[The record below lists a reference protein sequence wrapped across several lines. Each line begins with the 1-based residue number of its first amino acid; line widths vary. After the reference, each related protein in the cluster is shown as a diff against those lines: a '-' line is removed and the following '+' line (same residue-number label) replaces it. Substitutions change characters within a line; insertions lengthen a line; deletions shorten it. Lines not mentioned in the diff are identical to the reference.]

1 MNKPSY
7 RHFSVFALAL
17 CTTVLATG
25 CASTPDKPQS
35 MLDPQANFGAY
46 RTFALVT
53 GNDGSGQP
61 TTIVDGYIHNAI
73 AAQMKGKGYSEA
85 AEGAAP
91 DLRIEY
97 EAAKAQKLKNN
108 PFRIGVGVGSYG
120 SSGGG
125 SVGVGSSSVK
135 EVTEGSLVI
144 HVIDS
149 KRNAEAWRSGVTR
162 ELRKG
167 NVTQAAV
174 SEAVMEAMVDL
185 PARTAD

>member
-1 MNKPSY
+1 MKGTPY
-7 RHFSVFALAL
+7 RDFPALILAL
-17 CTTVLATG
+17 CAVILVSG
-25 CASTPDKPQS
+25 CTSTPEKPQS
-35 MLDPQANFGAY
+35 MLDPHANFGAY
-46 RTFALVT
+46 RTFAVVT
-53 GNDGSGQP
+53 GNDGSGRP
-61 TTIVDGYIHNAI
+61 TTIVDGYIHTAI
-73 AAQMKGKGYSEA
+73 ATQMKGKGYVEA

-135 EVTEGSLVI
+135 EVTEGSLI
-144 HVIDS
+144 LHVIDS
-149 KRNAEAWRSGVTR
+149 ARNAEAWRSGVTR
-162 ELRKG
+162 ELGKG

-174 SEAVMEAMVDL
+174 SDAVMEAMVDL

>member
-1 MNKPSY
+1 MNRPSY
-7 RHFSVFALAL
+7 RNLSALALAL
-17 CTTVLATG
+17 CTAVLAAACT
-25 CASTPDKPQS
+25 STPEKPQS

-46 RTFALVT
+46 RTYAVVT
-53 GNDGSGQP
+53 GNDGSGRP
-61 TTIVDGYIHNAI
+61 TTIVDGYIHTAI
-73 AAQMKGKGYSEA
+73 ATQMKGKGYVEA
-85 AEGAAP
+85 AEGTAP

-135 EVTEGSLVI
+135 EVTEGSLI
-144 HVIDS
+144 LHVIDAA
-149 KRNAEAWRSGVTR
+149 RNAEAWRSGVTR
-162 ELRKG
+162 ELSKG

-174 SEAVMEAMVDL
+174 SDAVMEAMVDL

>member
-1 MNKPSY
+1 MNRPSY
-7 RHFSVFALAL
+7 KNFSALAL
-17 CTTVLATG
+17 VLCAAAWVTACT
-25 CASTPDKPQS
+25 STPEKPQA

-53 GNDGSGQP
+53 GNDGSGRP

-73 AAQMKGKGYSEA
+73 ATQMKGKGYVEA

-97 EAAKAQKLKNN
+97 EAAKAEKIKNN
-108 PFRIGVGVGSYG
+108 PFRIGVGVGGYG

-135 EVTEGSLVI
+135 NVTEGSLVI

-149 KRNAEAWRSGVTR
+149 ARNAEAWRSGVTR
-162 ELRKG
+162 ELGKAG
-167 NVTQAAV
+167 VTQAAV
-174 SEAVMEAMVDL
+174 SDAVSEAMAGL